1 MIDSM
6 KLSQLIAAKDIQKK
20 VCDLGEEIGKK
31 FEDKELLVIGVLKG
45 SFMFYSDLI
54 RAIDMDIY
62 CDFMGAASY
71 SGMKSSGECQLTLDC
86 RTPLKDKHVL
96 LVEDIVDTGLTMN
109 FLKHHISQR
118 GPASLSTASL
128 LLKPDALRVKCDVDY
143 VGFEIANDFVVGY
156 GLDYQ
161 GYYRN
166 LPYIAQVQNMN

>member
-6 KLSQLIAAKDIQKK
+6 KLSQLISADDIQTK
-20 VCDLGEEIGKK
+20 VCALGEDIGKK
-31 FEDKELLVIGVLKG
+31 FDGKELLVVGILKG

-62 CDFMGAASY
+62 CDFMGASSY
-71 SGMKSSGECQLTLDC
+71 AGMKSSGECQLTLDC
-86 RTPLKDKHVL
+86 RTPLKGKHVL

-109 FLKHHISQR
+109 FLKHHVRQR

-128 LLKPDALRVKCDVDY
+128 LLKPEALKEECDVDF

>member
-6 KLSQLIAAKDIQKK
+6 KLSQLIGAEKIGERVQQM
-20 VCDLGEEIGKK
+20 GEEITEKFQGK
-31 FEDKELLVIGVLKG
+31 DLLVLGVLKG
-45 SFMFYSDLI
+45 SFMFYSDLV
-54 RAIDMDIY
+54 RAIDMDLT
-62 CDFMGAASY
+62 CDFMGAKSY
-71 SGMKSSGECQLTLDC
+71 AGMKSTGECRLTLDC
-86 RTPLKDKHVL
+86 RSPIANQHIL

-109 FLKHHISQR
+109 FLKSHIQQR
-118 GPASLSTASL
+118 NPASLTTATL
-128 LLKPDALRVKCDVDY
+128 LHKPEALKVECPLDH

>member
-6 KLSQLIAAKDIQKK
+6 KLSQLIGADAIEKRIQEMGK
-20 VCDLGEEIGKK
+20 EITEK
-31 FEDKELLVIGVLKG
+31 FADKNLMVVGVLKG
-45 SFMFYSDLI
+45 SFMFYSDLV
-54 RAIDMDIY
+54 RAVDLDIT
-62 CDFMGAASY
+62 CDFMGAKSY
-71 SGMKSSGECQLTLDC
+71 AGMKSTGECHLTLDC
-86 RTPLKDKHVL
+86 RSSMNGKDIL

-109 FLKHHISQR
+109 FLKDHIQKR
-118 GPASLSTASL
+118 NPASLTTASL
-128 LLKPDALRVKCDVDY
+128 LFKPDALKVECPLDY